1 MTQPSPAPTL
11 DVICI
16 GRSSVDLYGQQIG
29 GRLED
34 VTSFSK
40 AVGGC
45 PANISI
51 GAARLGLKSA
61 VITRVGDEQMGRY
74 IIEQLKREGVET
86 RGVKVDPA
94 RLTALVLLGVR
105 DDHSF
110 PHIFYRS
117 DCADMALDESDID
130 EDFIA
135 SAGAVLV
142 TGTHFS
148 KANTEA
154 AQMKA
159 IKLARAHG
167 RKVLF
172 DIDYRPNLWGLAGHA
187 AGEAR
192 YLASRA
198 VTDKLQKVLPLCDV
212 IVGTEEELHIAG
224 GAEDTLATL
233 RAIRALAPNALIVA
247 KRGPMGCVCFPG
259 AIPASLDDGVKGP
272 GYPVDVLNTLGAG
285 DGFMGGFLRG
295 YLREETLEQTCA
307 FANAGGAFA
316 VSRLLCSAE
325 YPTQPEMTHFLEHGA
340 ASRRLREDQ
349 ALTHIHRATTR
360 RPRTSDELMALAIDH
375 RSQME
380 AMADEAGASYDKI
393 SAFKLLA
400 LQAALKVS
408 NGRPGFGMLLDEK
421 YGRQALYKAVDHD
434 LWIGRP
440 VESPGSRPLDFEYGG
455 SLGAQLIEW
464 PIGHVVKCLCFY
476 HPDDD
481 EALKARQERELLR
494 LADAAQRIG
503 REFLVEIISGKH
515 GPMNDDTVARVMTRL
530 YQIGV
535 KPDWWKLEPLATDA
549 AWKAASLVIDMHD
562 PLCRG
567 IVMLGLDAPEAD
579 IVKAFAA
586 ARASSHVKGFAVG
599 RTIFA
604 EPFKAWLRGGMSDAQ
619 AVDEMAARFG
629 RLCEA
634 WRGARA

>member
-1 MTQPSPAPTL
+1 MTFSPTAL

-34 VTSFSK
+34 VATFSK

-51 GAARLGLKSA
+51 GAARLGLRSA

-74 IIEQLKREGVET
+74 IIEQLGREGVET
-86 RGVKVDPA
+86 RGVTIDKE

-117 DCADMALDESDID
+117 DCADMALCEDDIE

-135 SAGAVLV
+135 SSAAVLV

-148 KANTEA
+148 KPNPEA
-154 AQMKA
+154 AQKKA
-159 IKLARAHG
+159 IRLAKAHG

-187 AGEAR
+187 AGEER
-192 YLASRA
+192 YRASQI
-198 VTDKLQKVLPLCDV
+198 VTGKLQTVLPFCDV

-224 GAEDTLATL
+224 GSENTLETL
-233 RAIRALAPNALIVA
+233 RKIRALAPKALIVA

-259 AIPASLDDGVKGP
+259 DIPASLEDGVKGP

-295 YLREETLEQTCA
+295 YLRDEPLEKTCA

-325 YPTQPEMTHFLEHGA
+325 YPTQPEMAHFLAHGA
-340 ASRRLREDQ
+340 SSRRLREDV

-360 RPRTSDELMALAIDH
+360 RPRSSDELMALAIDH

-380 AMADEAGASYDKI
+380 AMADDAGASYDRI
-393 SAFKLLA
+393 AAFKLLA
-400 LQAALKVS
+400 LDACLKVA
-408 NGRPGFGMLLDEK
+408 NGRTGFGMLLDEK
-421 YGRQALYKAVDHD
+421 YGRQALYKAAGHD

-440 VESPGSRPLDFEYGG
+440 VELPGSRPLDFEYGG
-455 SLGAQLIEW
+455 SLGARMIEW
-464 PIGHVVKCLCFY
+464 PVTQTIKCLCFY
-476 HPDDD
+476 HPDDGD
-481 EALKARQERELLR
+481 DLKVVQERELLR
-494 LADAAQRIG
+494 LADAAARVG
-503 REFLVEIISGKH
+503 RELLVEIICGKH
-515 GPMNDDTVARVMTRL
+515 GEMKDDTVAHVMARL
-530 YQIGV
+530 YAIGV
-535 KPDWWKLEPLATDA
+535 KPDWWKLEPLRTTA
-549 AWKAASLVIDMHD
+549 AWKAVETEIAVND

-567 IVMLGLDAPEAD
+567 VVMLGLDAPENEIID
-579 IVKAFAA
+579 AFRA
-586 ARASSHVKGFAVG
+586 ARSSARVKGFAVG

-604 EPFKAWLRGGMSDAQ
+604 DPFKTWLRGAMNDMQ

-634 WRGARA
+634 WARA